1 MHLLTVGP
9 FGISLELCGPLI
21 NAKLCSIIKNS
32 GRAVG
37 EFFMCLL
44 LVDCKQYFLF
54 FFLILEVDVPDDLQ
68 VLIQKHMGQI

>member
-54 FFLILEVDVPDDLQ
+54 FF
-68 VLIQKHMGQI
+68 